1 MNKATLNTIAQQHLF
16 IETLAESGINDLDFH
31 SVSVGCVE
39 DALTAAYL
47 AGYAAALRAQ
57 AGNEADR
64 LPTQR
69 HTMRGDVW
77 LGEGE
82 ASDWT
87 DEPSARTVTTLP
99 IPELEL
105 LGNRWQEHNA
115 CMVLIPTAI
124 KQRQID

>member
-1 MNKATLNTIAQQHLF
+1 MNKATLTTIAQQHLF
-16 IETLAESGINDLDFH
+16 IETLAERGTDELDFH
-31 SVSVGCVE
+31 SVNVGSVE

-47 AGYAAALRAQ
+47 AGYAAALRAA
-57 AGNEADR
+57 AGSKADR

-87 DEPSARTVTTLP
+87 DESGASTVTTLP

-105 LGNRWQEHNA
+105 LGNRWQERKA
-115 CMVLIPTAI
+115 CNELIPTAI
-124 KQRQID
+124 KHRQIP